1 MASSDYR
8 VLGLD
13 VGGTRCAAVVGDAL
27 GRIERRIEW
36 PSAAERGPGPMLDD
50 LTRHAKPLLAGRT
63 DIAACGVAIGGP
75 VDVRA
80 GIVDA
85 PPNLPGWDAVPLK
98 ALLDGA
104 LAIPTSIEHD
114 ATACA
119 LAEARWGAGGKA
131 RRLVYFTCGTGFGAG
146 VVLGG
151 EPYYGA
157 DGYPSDI
164 GHVRL
169 WDAGPTG
176 YGEVGTIEAFCAA
189 SALGRIAQWKFP
201 DRWPDP
207 PDPAQVASLAAKGDR
222 AAQSVVG
229 LNASAVGRVCA
240 LVGDLLHPDLI
251 VLGSLAHYL
260 GSAWVEQVRVGFEE
274 LAHPTV
280 RRACRIV
287 GSELGPA
294 VQDLAALVV
303 GVRLVEGRQEVASR

>member
-1 MASSDYR
+1 MVTSDFR

-13 VGGTRCAAVVGDAL
+13 VGGTHCAAVLGDAL
-27 GRIERRIEW
+27 GRIESRVEW
-36 PSAAERGPGPMLDD
+36 PSAVERGPGSMLDD
-50 LTRHAKPLLAGRT
+50 LTRHAKDLLAGRT
-63 DIAACGVAIGGP
+63 DVTACGVAVGGP

-98 ALLDGA
+98 ALLEEA
-104 LAIPTSIEHD
+104 LMISTRVEHD

-119 LAEARWGAGGKA
+119 LAEARWGVGGKA

-146 VVLGG
+146 FVFDG

-169 WDAGPTG
+169 WDDGPTG
-176 YGEVGTIEAFCAA
+176 YGEVGTIEGFCAA
-189 SALGRIAQWKFP
+189 SALGRLAQWKFP
-201 DRWPDP
+201 DRWPEP
-207 PDPAQVASLAAKGDR
+207 PNPARVASLAAGGDP
-222 AAQSVVG
+222 AAQSVIEI
-229 LNASAVGRVCA
+229 NASAVGRVCA

-260 GSAWVEQVRVGFEE
+260 GGEWVGQVRAAFEKCV
-274 LAHPTV
+274 HPAA

-287 GSELGPA
+287 GSGLGGA

-303 GVRLVEGRQEVASR
+303 GVRLVEGR